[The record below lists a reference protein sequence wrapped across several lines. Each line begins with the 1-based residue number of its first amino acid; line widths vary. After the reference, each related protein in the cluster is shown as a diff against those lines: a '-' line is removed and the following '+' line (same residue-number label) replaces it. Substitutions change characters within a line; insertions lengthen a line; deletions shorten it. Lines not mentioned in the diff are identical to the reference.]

1 MDTTIT
7 IDNINIPT
15 TYRGIYNDISYYKFI
30 CCKETLEIELMS
42 LLSLNSTSEKM
53 RDRVKYI
60 KDLCDI
66 YWDVEDKLENSR
78 KRRYDYDEAYDKYM
92 NEMHTLLSFNI
103 KCKCEF
109 KYRIYDYKQYRSRL
123 NENDEFLGFEPDTIL
138 MYCSRCRKDFTLN
151 DVIELRKKEA
161 MSKKINGLYLASELT
176 TENIISA
183 LPNDIAKFVVQYL

>member
-7 IDNINIPT
+7 IDNIIIPT

-42 LLSLNSTSEKM
+42 LLSLNSTSEVM

-60 KDLCDI
+60 EDLCDI
-66 YWDVEDKLENSR
+66 YRDVEDKFENSR
-78 KRRYDYDEAYDKYM
+78 NRRYDYDEAYDKYM

-109 KYRIYDYKQYRSRL
+109 KYRIYDYEQYRSRL
-123 NENDEFLGFEPDTIL
+123 NFEPDTIL

-161 MSKKINGLYLASELT
+161 MSKKINGLHLASDLSST
-176 TENIISA
+176 NILNA
-183 LPNDIAKFVVQYL
+183 LPNDIAKTVVQYL